1 MKHTF
6 VHILCKKVT
15 VLMLGVGL
23 GTTLS
28 AQLSH
33 YSKSGSAPEQ
43 RATDLLQRLTVE
55 EKISLMQNNSPG
67 LPDWVSGLMNGGTR
81 LCTE

>member
-23 GTTLS
+23 GTTLRPN
-28 AQLSH
+28 
-33 YSKSGSAPEQ
+33 YPI
-43 RATDLLQRLTVE
+43 
-55 EKISLMQNNSPG
+55 KI
-67 LPDWVSGLMNGGTR
+67 R
-81 LCTE
+81 I

>member
-28 AQLSH
+28 AQLP
-33 YSKSGSAPEQ
+33 YQNPDLTPEQ

-55 EKISLMQNNSPG
+55 AVSYTHLT
-67 LPDWVSGLMNGGTR
+67 LPTILLV
-81 LCTE
+81 